1 MSTGIIPSKAETC
14 TLDISV
20 SEVDCSPSSKLA
32 NQISAEHT
40 NFDKAKFAKG
50 GYTLLTVKYKSEES
64 ISGFQ
69 FELEIPKHHT
79 KIAAIGTK
87 IGTNSKQT
95 SETSAKN
102 FIVFSSK
109 NTVIGILNPEV
120 SGSAVST
127 SYNLSSQTADTNL
140 CFILLEKSQTYTD
153 KGLCP
158 EEVSIK
164 NVRACRNLNS
174 SNASVLGIPKSNWK
188 GKISSNTGL
197 SDIYFASKLLATKT
211 YEPKLDANNDG
222 EIDIVDIT
230 TLANKRHNI
239 LYNKH
244 STDIVPQYICK
255 DHDEF
260 VTKSDLKAELS
271 IVSTEIVTNESEDDL
286 YDLHV
291 TFGIRSTNSTA
302 GFQFDFGKDLFN
314 DTKGREKVELLGPL
328 KTLEETWAYKFE
340 SFRNRFDRDAVT
352 RFMVYQLPIDVNN
365 VQLKNDVETL
375 EQVLSTNSLEPLKT
389 LTPVIKYSIIG
400 CDLNG
405 DENPEPRYFYADDLA
420 FSADKKE
427 IKKSKRKGDRY
438 YGRVNKRPDGFYTGD
453 RYNPKTSRRLNSE
466 FDVFELFNERIVT
479 NDFVNYFEH
488 SDNNLKY
495 AGFDLVYDIDSKKLS
510 DHFDNDL
517 ESYFKYI
524 INYLYL
530 PLRNGLSSQ
539 FSAYD
544 YEPSGSVN
552 PAHNG
557 FISDSNLSGRKDIC
571 DTIALVNI
579 ATQKLSSVES
589 TTLKVLKDLA
599 GNDSNLSDHET
610 SNSSTGTT
618 VCEDEA
624 ETRYNLK
631 SLTKVVPTFILE
643 NFTNTTFPHHK
654 PSIVDQKTEAAIVH
668 FSDKVD
674 ASGSNYPAEFKN
686 WSEYFND
693 IHDVRFWQTPEENE
707 FTFVNVNLA
716 TNSRN
721 IGFINSAEFMIDF
734 NNAYSSATN
743 HKFWIYPGKG
753 FQTGSHTLTVRA
765 ASASGSILQ
774 ATGSTIGASGSL
786 YIKLEVSSSTSL
798 ATPITYDGGAL
809 NLVKMFFTDVPDYV
823 SGKYVE
829 LTSDPSSGSI
839 QSVGKPLER
848 FGSANYVSY
857 TTSDKLV
864 YGPKLSYL
872 SDQFKDNST
881 SQKVFGDTVIRLR
894 AVGPSEVDVEY
905 DTIKP
910 FNSASF
916 EFRAIDGIEVTIDE
930 TIHLPSETD
939 ATGIGYTA
947 SVSSARAND
956 GKTTVTIHS
965 PTGTAMTGSGTLLRL
980 KTDRQLFPYEVL
992 QTGKEVMTPPKGVSG
1007 DLIIPNIVKT
1017 SIFPQVSNLKFHI
1030 DTSNHYW
1037 SETKVSG
1044 TSNVINTLAN
1054 PYGIGNLTQ
1063 THMDSQPLLT
1073 SVTSSFKQGLTYASF
1088 NATASLQLLSSSANN
1103 NDLDAYS
1110 LEKFT
1115 IIGVIDPLTLAGDWT
1130 KTIFKA
1136 SSSLNSIT
1144 VNLKG
1149 KTTYASEGALSLVMS
1164 GSAGGTRTVDMSF
1177 GSTSFTGKQGHVFII
1192 RSDGTDTSGAT
1203 ATNIRVNGSSVTSS
1217 YSSLDSAD
1225 STATVNY
1232 VMGGACTAGTASTN
1246 HETYYHGNVGEI
1258 ILFNEVLTDEIVEIF
1273 EGYAS
1278 HKWGLDS
1285 YLPSNHKYFG
1295 TAPDTSNTTTNNI
1308 STKAAIDKSET
1319 YFPGSGSTSDRASS
1333 RLFSK
1338 FAGLAS
1344 VTITSGSTGYTNP
1357 SYDDLREL
1365 PKEVNVTASFAAD
1378 TELFIKS
1385 YDERTGL
1392 LVIGY
1397 SSERNVDGY
1406 WLQLGNTYSGSAGQ
1420 TVKQVGLIGTDQKDR
1435 SSQCYEKRWSQYV
1448 GFGPNESAIYN
1459 KDPRKTKSIKQIAFG
1474 FAQGLVGKAKKVPKD
1489 FYRNSG
1495 SYYIPS
1501 TPSGETGILTQL
1513 RVDTKSFKGIPT
1525 IKSYKMVTNDRS
1537 TTPAA
1542 SWTGDTSGGTVGF
1555 DDLNTVIKQAQQGF
1569 YKSGHPDTGI
1579 AAEATKFDAGASGSA
1594 IDIVDVLTV
1603 FNHLMASN
1611 GPASTNLTLK
1621 TFPRNC
1627 SETLVT
1633 APGAPTVTATAD
1645 PCASGSSVSLEWTT
1659 GSGGMPSGYEI
1670 WRRGSSESGN
1680 KSDRSKLF
1688 LFTGDRDAL
1697 YKKTAKPYEKIKT
1710 ITTGT
1715 ILAYLDKEPPYN
1727 HNCCEDA
1734 DNPKIDYIIIS
1745 FNEGG
1750 EITGQSNT
1758 VQLECCN
1765 EVPVARN
1772 IILTSSINT
1781 PVSFTADVTEGN
1793 AAPPFGTADTSIDDP
1808 EVLQFRILDYGNGSL
1823 DSLKNNDGN
1832 FTFSPD
1838 RDYIGNT
1845 QIEYEVSN
1853 EAGCKDRAI
1862 VFLQFTPAKFTA
1874 QAKVMKPSLNMS
1886 ASMPVQI
1893 QFDREDVRGNILKY
1907 EIYRAVGS
1915 ASYSGTPYR
1924 TISGKLPVTERF
1936 VTFYDDSLQPIE
1948 GHTGSYRYK
1957 IKAYGFQGNPDE
1969 AITKSRFSTVETDD
1983 IIVNIPARTT
1993 GSNPVVTVSSS
2004 FFNDADHPLVKLSWN
2019 SASAGSRDVSYYKVY
2034 RILKGQAKYE
2044 KVGIVKYNGG
2054 SSYLFLD
2061 NDLPDPDNFNKYG
2074 VESYGVKYRLTSVS
2088 DDGEN
2093 GDPNR
2098 NWGGSTSEASISGS
2112 TVTPLVK
2119 DKTFAVCA
2127 GVPFSA
2133 SVSDLVTNHAVGSTT
2148 FSASTDHNELNFT
2161 TSTGDFNITKS
2172 NAGAITFTYAATSG
2186 HKKSAD
2192 ATITLNILDC
2202 SDGVAPAG
2210 TAESHIITDSY
2221 DVQGQYTKTVDQV
2234 PFGLK
2239 EKGGQN
2245 IRSANTPSSVSQGEI
2260 KSED

>member
-20 SEVDCSPSSKLA
+20 SEIDCSPSSKLA

-50 GYTLLTVKYKSEES
+50 GYTLLTIQYRSEEQ

-87 IGTNSKQT
+87 IGTGTTQT
-95 SETSAKN
+95 SETSTKG
-102 FIVFSSK
+102 FIVFNSK
-109 NTVIGILNPEV
+109 NTVVGIVDPEV

-127 SYNLSSQTADTNL
+127 SYNLSSQTSDTNL
-140 CFILLEKSQTYTD
+140 CFVLLEKSQTFTSKD
-153 KGLCP
+153 LCP
-158 EEVSIK
+158 EEVRIK
-164 NVRACRNLNS
+164 NVKACRNLNS
-174 SNASVLGIPKSNWK
+174 SNASVLGAPKSNWR

-222 EIDIVDIT
+222 EIDIVDIV

-239 LYNKH
+239 LYNK
-244 STDIVPQYICK
+244 SNTDVVPQYICK

-260 VTKSDLKAELS
+260 VTKADLHAELS
-271 IVSTEIVTNESEDDL
+271 IVSTEITPNEEREELFDL
-286 YDLHV
+286 TV

-314 DTKGREKVELLGPL
+314 DIKGKEKVELLGPL
-328 KTLEETWAYKFE
+328 KTLEDTWAYKFE
-340 SFRNRFDRDAVT
+340 TFRNRFDRDAIT

-365 VQLKNDVETL
+365 VQLKNEINSL
-375 EQVLSTNSLEPLKT
+375 EQVLSTNSLEPLSK
-389 LTPVIKYSIIG
+389 LTPVIKYSIKG

-405 DENPEPRYFYADDLA
+405 DTNPEPRYFYADDLS

-427 IKKSKRKGDRY
+427 IKKAKRKGDRY
-438 YGRVNKRPDGFYTGD
+438 YGRVNKREDGFYTGVK
-453 RYNPKTSRRLNSE
+453 YNPKTSRRLTSE
-466 FDVFELFNERIVT
+466 YDVFELFNERIVT

-495 AGFDLVYDIDSKKLS
+495 AGFDLVYDIDPKILS

-517 ESYFKYI
+517 SVYFKYI
-524 INYLYL
+524 VNYLYL

-539 FSAYD
+539 FSAYH
-544 YEPSGSVN
+544 YEPSGSIT
-552 PAHNG
+552 PSHNG

-571 DTIALVNI
+571 DTITLVNI

-589 TTLKVLKDLA
+589 STLKVLQDLA
-599 GNDSNLSDHET
+599 GNESNLSYFET

-618 VCEDEA
+618 VCDDEED
-624 ETRYNLK
+624 TRYNLK

-654 PSIVDQKTEAAIVH
+654 PSITDQKTEGAIIY

-674 ASGSNYPAEFKN
+674 ASGSNYPPEFKN

-693 IHDVRFWQTPEENE
+693 IHDIRYWETPEENE

-716 TNSRN
+716 TNSKN
-721 IGFINSAEFMIDF
+721 IHFINSAEFMIDF
-734 NNAYSSATN
+734 NNAYTSATN
-743 HKFWIYPGKG
+743 KKFYIYPGKG

-765 ASASGSILQ
+765 ASATGSILQ
-774 ATGSTIGASGSL
+774 ATGSTIGASGSI
-786 YIKLEVSSSTSL
+786 YVKIEISGSTSL

-809 NLVKMFFTDVPDYV
+809 NLIKMFFTDVPDYIN
-823 SGKYVE
+823 GKYVE

-848 FGSANYVSY
+848 IGSANFVSY

-864 YGPKLSYL
+864 YGPKLSFL
-872 SDQFKDNST
+872 SEQYKDNST

-894 AVGPSEVDVEY
+894 AVGPSTVDVEY
-905 DTIKP
+905 DTLKP

-930 TIHLPSETD
+930 TIYLPAETD
-939 ATGIGYTA
+939 SAGVGYTA
-947 SVSSARAND
+947 SISSARAND
-956 GKTTVTIHS
+956 GKTTVSIYS
-965 PTGTAMTGSGTLLRL
+965 PTGTSITGSGTLMRL

-992 QTGKEVMTPPKGVSG
+992 QTGKEVMTPPKGVTG

-1030 DTSNHYW
+1030 DSSNHYW
-1037 SETKVSG
+1037 TERISSG
-1044 TSNVINTLAN
+1044 SSNVVRTLSN
-1054 PYGIGNLTQ
+1054 PYGVANL
-1063 THMDSQPLLT
+1063 SQSIAAAMPLLT
-1073 SVTSSFKQGLTYASF
+1073 SASSSFKSGITYLSF
-1088 NATASLQLLSSSANN
+1088 NSTGSLQSLSSSVNN
-1103 NDLDAYS
+1103 TDLDAYS

-1115 IIGVIDPLTLAGDWT
+1115 LIGVIDPLSFEGDWN

-1136 SSSLNSIT
+1136 SSSLNSVT
-1144 VNLKG
+1144 VSLKG
-1149 KTTYASEGALSLVMS
+1149 KTTAPSEGALSVLMS
-1164 GSAGGTRTVDMSF
+1164 GSIGGNRTVDMNFS
-1177 GSTSFTGKQGHVFII
+1177 STNYVGQDGHLFVIK
-1192 RSDGTDTSGAT
+1192 SDGTDSSAT
-1203 ATNIRVNGSSVTSS
+1203 ATNIRLNGASVTSS

-1225 STATVNY
+1225 STAKVDY
-1232 VMGGACTAGTASTN
+1232 VLGGLGGNHAG
-1246 HETYYHGNVGEI
+1246 YYFGNVGEI
-1258 ILFNEVLTDEIVEIF
+1258 VLFNEVLSDDIITIF
-1273 EGYAS
+1273 EGYAA
-1278 HKWGLDS
+1278 HKWGLNNK
-1285 YLPSNHKYFG
+1285 LPSTHKYFSNQPN
-1295 TAPDTSNTTTNNI
+1295 TANTTTNNVP
-1308 STKAAIDKSET
+1308 TKAAINKSEA

-1338 FAGLAS
+1338 FAGLAN
-1344 VTITSGSTGYTNP
+1344 VTITSGSTVYTNP

-1378 TELFIKS
+1378 TEMFIES

-1397 SSERNVDGY
+1397 SSERNLDGY

-1420 TVKQVGLIGTDQKDR
+1420 TFKQIGLIGADLKDR
-1435 SSQCYEKRWSQYV
+1435 DSQCYKRKWSQYV
-1448 GFGPNESAIYN
+1448 GYGPNESAIYN
-1459 KDPRKTKSIKQIAFG
+1459 KDPRKVKSIKQIAFG
-1474 FAQGLVGKAKKVPKD
+1474 FAQGLVGKAKEVPKD

-1501 TPSGETGILTQL
+1501 TPSGETGILTKL
-1513 RVDTKSFKGIPT
+1513 RVDPKSFKGTPT

-1537 TTPAA
+1537 TTPAS

-1569 YKSGHPDTGI
+1569 YKSGHPNSTI

-1621 TFPRNC
+1621 TYPRNC
-1627 SETLVT
+1627 SETSVT

-1715 ILAYLDKEPPYN
+1715 ILTYLDKEPPYN
-1727 HNCCEDA
+1727 PNCCEDA
-1734 DNPKIDYIIIS
+1734 DNPKIDYIVIS

-1750 EITGQSNT
+1750 EATGNSNT
-1758 VQLECCN
+1758 VQLGCCN

-1781 PVSFTADVTEGN
+1781 PVSFTADVTEAN
-1793 AAPPFGTADTSIDDP
+1793 AAPPFGTADTSTDDP
-1808 EVLQFRILDYGNGSL
+1808 EVLQFRILDYGNGSI
-1823 DSLKNNDGN
+1823 DSLRNNDGN

-1838 RDYIGNT
+1838 RDFLGNT

-1853 EAGCKDRAI
+1853 EAGCKARAT

-1874 QAKVMKPSLNMS
+1874 KSKVMKPSLKMS
-1886 ASMPVQI
+1886 ASIPIQI

-1907 EIYRAVGS
+1907 EVYRAVSGS
-1915 ASYSGTPYR
+1915 SYSATPYR

-1936 VTFYDDSLQPIE
+1936 VTFYDKSLVPVE
-1948 GHTGSYRYK
+1948 GVTGSYKYK
-1957 IKAYGFQGNPDE
+1957 IKAYGFQGDADE
-1969 AITKSRFSTVETDD
+1969 AITKGRFSTVETDD
-1983 IIVNIPARTT
+1983 IYVTIPARTT
-1993 GSNPVVTVSSS
+1993 GSNPVVTFSSS
-2004 FFNDADHPLVKLSWN
+2004 QAADENHPLVKLMWN
-2019 SASAGSRDVSYYKVY
+2019 KTLQGSRDVAYYKVY

-2044 KVGIVKYNGG
+2044 KVGIVKYHGG
-2054 SSYLFLD
+2054 SSYIFFD
-2061 NDLPDPDNFNKYG
+2061 KTLPDPDKFD
-2074 VESYGVKYRLTSVS
+2074 SYGVNAYTAKYRLTSVS

-2093 GDPNR
+2093 GDPNSS
-2098 NWGGSTSEASISGS
+2098 WGGSTYEISISGS
-2112 TVTPLVK
+2112 SVAPTVK
-2119 DKTFAVCA
+2119 DKTFNVCA
-2127 GVPFSA
+2127 GVA
-2133 SVSDLVTNHAVGSTT
+2133 LTGTVSDLVTNFAVGSTT
-2148 FSASTDHNELNFT
+2148 FSASTDHTELNFT
-2161 TSTGDFNITKS
+2161 TSTGDFNILRNT
-2172 NAGAITFTYAATSG
+2172 AGAITFTYAATSG
-2186 HKKSAD
+2186 TKKSAD
-2192 ATITLNILDC
+2192 ATITINFLDC
-2202 SDGVAPAG
+2202 TDLAVPAG

-2221 DVQGQYTKTVDQV
+2221 DIQSERSKTVDQV

-2245 IRSANTPSSVSQGEI
+2245 IRSANTPSSVSKGQI
-2260 KSED
+2260 KTED